1 MARADL
7 NGAQA
12 KIDQAISV
20 QPKSVEALLAKAQL
34 LRLKNDGPGAM
45 AVLDD
50 LINSQPT
57 AMQAHL
63 DRASLALA
71 MGKNDQAKS
80 DIEAVLKGT
89 PGNVTA
95 IYLAAVMEAQAG
107 HFLSL
112 IHI

>member
-1 MARADL
+1 M
-7 NGAQA
+7 
-12 KIDQAISV
+12 
-20 QPKSVEALLAKAQL
+20 EALLAKAQL

-50 LINSQPT
+50 LIATQPT

-71 MGKNDQAKS
+71 MGKNDLAKT

-89 PGNVTA
+89 PGNVQA

-107 HFLSL
+107 AFRRQPTRTWNGSPASSPAFSVP
-112 IHI
+112 IICRRW